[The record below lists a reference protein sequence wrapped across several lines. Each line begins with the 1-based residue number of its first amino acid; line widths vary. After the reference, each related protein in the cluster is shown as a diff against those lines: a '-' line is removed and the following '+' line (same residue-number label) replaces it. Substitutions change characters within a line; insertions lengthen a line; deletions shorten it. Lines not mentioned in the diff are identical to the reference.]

1 MSVVG
6 WELCVDMEG
15 VVSVV
20 GWELC
25 VDMEGVGLVVR
36 VVGAVWGV

>member
-15 VVSVV
+15 VLIV

-25 VDMEGVGLVVR
+25 VEGFGLVVR
-36 VVGAVWGV
+36 GLGAVWGV